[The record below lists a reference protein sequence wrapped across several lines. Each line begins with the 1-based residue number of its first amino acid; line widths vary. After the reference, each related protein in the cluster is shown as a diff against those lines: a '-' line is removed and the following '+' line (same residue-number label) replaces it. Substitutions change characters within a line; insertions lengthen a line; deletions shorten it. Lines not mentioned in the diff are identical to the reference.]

1 MAEVNLGNIR
11 GPKGEKGDKGD
22 TGAQGPQGETGAT
35 GAKGEKGDP
44 FTVKKTYAS
53 IEAMNADFSGTDT
66 SEGDFVM
73 IVSNVEDEDNAK
85 LYVKGADSFTF
96 ISDLSGSQGMKG
108 DKGDTGDT
116 GATGAT
122 GPAGTDG
129 EDGVGIASIVKSST
143 AGIVDTYTINFTDDS
158 TSTFSVTNGEKGE
171 KGDKGD
177 KGDTGDT
184 GPAGADG
191 KTPSLRIDSEGN
203 LWADYPD

>member
-1 MAEVNLGNIR
+1 
-11 GPKGEKGDKGD
+11 
-22 TGAQGPQGETGAT
+22 
-35 GAKGEKGDP
+35 
-44 FTVKKTYAS
+44 
-53 IEAMNADFSGTDT
+53 MNEDFSGTDT

-122 GPAGTDG
+122 GPAGTNG
-129 EDGVGIASIVKSST
+129 EDGVGIASISKTST
-143 AGIVDTYTINFTDDS
+143 SGLIDTYTITYTDDS
-158 TSTFSVTNGEKGE
+158 TSTFSLTNGE

-191 KTPSLRIDSEGN
+191 KTPSLRIDEDGN
-203 LWADYPD
+203 LWANYPE